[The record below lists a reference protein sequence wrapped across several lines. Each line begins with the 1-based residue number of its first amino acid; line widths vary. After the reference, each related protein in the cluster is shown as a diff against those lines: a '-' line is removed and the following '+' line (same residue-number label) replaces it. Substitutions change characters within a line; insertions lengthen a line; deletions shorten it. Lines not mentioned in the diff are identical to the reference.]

1 MLSKLLAVLCV
12 AGSIAL
18 AAAQT
23 PQTPQSPAT
32 FKAGVTLVQLD
43 VSVLDKKTHRPVHG
57 LTAADFSVSE
67 DGRPQTI
74 AAFAAVDVPDP
85 VPLPTVDGKPVTW
98 LRDVAPDVQSNALA
112 GKPESRLFV
121 MLIDD
126 AMIPDDPWMIRQ
138 AKTAAHSVIA
148 KLGLAD
154 RMAVVLSM
162 ESGSAQDFTS
172 DRSRLDA
179 AVEKMHLGY
188 STYFFGYD
196 NADSS
201 SRLQLQGQASRRSPS
216 GAKPGVIPSSPGKPG
231 VDDDIQFRE
240 MTFSTLVNVAEALM
254 ASPERRKALV
264 YISPG
269 VPVNFNGVPPPVVN
283 QEANA
288 RLMEELPEIFRR
300 MQRANINVYAI
311 DPTGLN
317 GMENTVAKALE
328 GLPIDRR
335 PPVPDILRLSHD
347 IHNTYVDFILA
358 AANSTGGRAIV
369 NTNDVEPGIQQI
381 FLENGSFYLLGYEPP
396 PKDPP
401 GTLHRLKVEVNR
413 KDVEVRTRSGYY
425 TPKPA
430 KVDPRHPVTP
440 MQRAVASVLPTAD
453 LPLRVALAPFAAAT
467 GAAGP
472 ATRRP
477 AATVA
482 IVLGLERREP
492 AQSISDTIEIVTSAF
507 TPDGRLRGSQTQTAR
522 VALRPASGG
531 DVVHY
536 EALSRMDLAPGRYQL
551 RIAAHSTASDATG
564 SVFADV
570 EIPDFAKAPLSVS
583 GVLLGLDPPVA
594 SAPRDAFAALGPLIP
609 TAERSFDPRDRAT
622 AFLRVYQGGTTAL
635 ASVRVAVRLVTDHDV
650 AIVNR
655 VETLG
660 TDRFD
665 AIARSADYRCE
676 LPLVSLAPGPYLMT
690 IEAALG
696 GTTTRRDV
704 RFEVR

>member
-1 MLSKLLAVLCV
+1 MSRTSIVALCV
-12 AGSIAL
+12 GGSIAF

-23 PQTPQSPAT
+23 PQNPAT

-43 VSVLDKKTHRPVHG
+43 VSVIDKKTHRPVRG

-67 DGRPQTI
+67 DGHPQTI

-85 VPLPTVDGKPVTW
+85 PPLPMVDGKPVTW
-98 LRDVAPDVQSNALA
+98 LRDIAPDVQSNSLA

-148 KLGLAD
+148 KLGLTD

-196 NADSS
+196 NGGSS
-201 SRLQLQGQASRRSPS
+201 SRLQLQGQASGRSPS
-216 GAKPGVIPSSPGKPG
+216 GAKTGVVPPNPRTPG
-231 VDDDIQFRE
+231 VDDDIQFRD
-240 MTFSTLVNVAEALM
+240 MTYNTLVSVADALM

-269 VPVNFNGVPPPVVN
+269 VPVNFNGVPPPLVN
-283 QEANA
+283 QEANT

-317 GMENTVAKALE
+317 GMENTVAKALLS
-328 GLPIDRR
+328 LPMDRR
-335 PPVPDILRLSHD
+335 PSPPDILRVSHD
-347 IHNTYVDFILA
+347 AQNAYVDFLLS
-358 AANSTGGRAIV
+358 AANSTGGRAIL

-381 FLENGSFYLLGYEPP
+381 FQENGSFYLLGYQPP

-425 TPKPA
+425 TPKPV
-430 KVDPRHPVTP
+430 KLDPRHPVTP
-440 MQRAVASVLPTAD
+440 MQRAVANVLPTSD
-453 LPLRVALAPFAAAT
+453 LPLSVALAPFAAP
-467 GAAGP
+467 GASVGAG
-472 ATRRP
+472 AKRP
-477 AATVA
+477 GATVA
-482 IVLGLERREP
+482 IVLGLERAAP
-492 AQSISDTIEIVTSAF
+492 AQPLSDTIEIVTSAF
-507 TPDGRLRGSQTQTAR
+507 TPDGQPRGSQTQTAH
-522 VALRPASGG
+522 VTLRPASAG
-531 DVVHY
+531 DVMHY

-570 EIPDFAKAPLSVS
+570 EIPDFVRAPLALS
-583 GVLLGLDPPVA
+583 GVLLSLEPPIA
-594 SAPRDAFAALGPLIP
+594 SSPRDALATLAPVVP
-609 TAERSFDPRDRAT
+609 TAERAFASRERAT
-622 AFLRVYQGGTTAL
+622 AFLRVYQGGSAAL
-635 ASVRVAVRLVTDHDV
+635 APVRVTVRIVNDHDV
-650 AIVNR
+650 PIVNR

-660 TDRFD
+660 LDRFD
-665 AIARSADYRCE
+665 AAARAADYRCE
-676 LPLVSLAPGPYLMT
+676 LPLLSLGPGPYLLT
-690 IEAALG
+690 IEASVG
-696 GTTTRRDV
+696 GTASRRDV